1 MARKSLGVTREGLIR
16 VWQSLWKLPWLEQV
30 TDGTLSTR
38 WYLREGGRG
47 RGRVQACKE
56 RDNTAP
62 EDPRASV
69 RSTTDYRCSLNTQ
82 LRNVSPMYSTLKSLC
97 VCLSDCSSAYLGAE
111 LV

>member
-1 MARKSLGVTREGLIR
+1 MAVAVEAALAGTGDRWDTVNAVVPEG
-16 VWQSLWKLPWLEQV
+16 
-30 TDGTLSTR
+30 
-38 WYLREGGRG
+38 GGRG